1 MVDVQRFLNEHDVVV
16 DWRSEVFGF
25 RFDARTSRGRMPEKR
40 TYFIRI
46 AHADNPDC
54 FAIGECPLFQGLS
67 AEDNDGYES
76 RLSDVC
82 RDVRAGYAD
91 SDSSVR
97 FGIESAVRLLAA
109 GRQTVFC
116 TENDWMRGRCGIHI
130 NGLVWMGDR
139 KTMLERIKNKLNNG
153 FKCLKLKIG
162 GIKFEEEL
170 ELLTFIRK
178 CFGPSDLELRVD
190 ANGAFCKDNAIG
202 CLMALSRF
210 DIHSIEQPIKPGQW
224 ESMRRL
230 CDAGII
236 PVALDEELIG
246 IHSDAEKMTM
256 LDAIRPQ
263 YIILKPSLC
272 GGFVQADAWID
283 AAENSGIGW
292 WATSA
297 LETNIGLAAIGSW
310 ISDKNVTMCQGLGT
324 GEVFSRNYST
334 GIVLRGSRLYFDP
347 HAQLSMPQFD

>member
-1 MVDVQRFLNEHDVVV
+1 MIDVQQFLNEHDVVA

-46 AHADNPDC
+46 ALADDPGR

-67 AEDNDGYES
+67 AEDDGEYES
-76 RLSDVC
+76 RLSAVC
-82 RDVRAGYAD
+82 RDVRARCAEA
-91 SDSSVR
+91 DSSVR
-97 FGIESAVRLLAA
+97 FGIESAVWLLAA
-109 GRQTVFC
+109 GRQTAFC
-116 TENDWMRGRCGIHI
+116 SENDWLHGRRGIPI

-139 KTMLERIKNKLNNG
+139 KIMVERIKSKLDSG

-170 ELLTFIRK
+170 ELLSFIRN
-178 CFGPSDLELRVD
+178 CFGPCDLELRVD
-190 ANGAFCKDNAIG
+190 ANGAFSKDNALG
-202 CLMALSRF
+202 RLMALSRF
-210 DIHSIEQPIKPGQW
+210 DIHSIEQPIRPGQW
-224 ESMRRL
+224 EAMRRL
-230 CDAGII
+230 CDAEVI

-246 IHSDAEKMTM
+246 IHSDAEKRLM

-283 AAENSGIGW
+283 EAVNSGVGW

-297 LETNIGLAAIGSW
+297 LESNMGLAAIGSW
-310 ISDKNVTMCQGLGT
+310 VSDKNVTMCQGLGT
-324 GEVFSRNYST
+324 GEVFSSNYTT
-334 GIVLRGSRLYFDP
+334 GVELHGPNLYFNTS
-347 HAQLSMPQFD
+347 AQISMPQFS